1 MKEKMIHFIKQETV
15 LVVAVLL
22 AALSA
27 LFVIPSKEYLS
38 YIDWRVL
45 GILLSLMIIMSG
57 LKKTG
62 LFDTIGSSL
71 LEKTKNTRQLA
82 LMLVFLCF
90 FLSMLIT
97 NDVALFTF
105 VPFAMII
112 LKKCRQEKL
121 LIPVLV
127 LQTIAANL
135 GSMLTPIGN
144 PQNLYLYNLSGMGM
158 GEFISTML
166 PYTLVS
172 GALLFAAVFICC
184 KKEPITEVL
193 PEPERGQD
201 ERQPVSETEKIR
213 NAVKNVVYLTLFV
226 LSLFVVVRVISFEI
240 VLLLVLL
247 IAFYMDRKVLKQV
260 DYYLL
265 LTFIAFFIFTGNMGN
280 ITIIR
285 DTLQQLVTGR
295 ELGIGIIAS
304 QAISNVPAALLL
316 SGFTT
321 NYRSLLI
328 GVNIGGLGTLIA
340 SMASLISYKLFAKE
354 YNDRKGS
361 YFSWFTVANVIFLI
375 ILVLLAKLL

>member
-172 GALLFAAVFICC
+172 GSLLFAAVFICC

-265 LTFIAFFIFTGNMGN
+265 LTFVAFFIFTGNMGN

>member
-62 LFDTIGSSL
+62 LFDTIGSRL

-172 GALLFAAVFICC
+172 GSLLFAAVFICC

-265 LTFIAFFIFTGNMGN
+265 LTFVAFFIFTGNMGN

>member
-62 LFDTIGSSL
+62 LFDTIGSRL

-265 LTFIAFFIFTGNMGN
+265 LTFVAFFIFTGNMGN

-361 YFSWFTVANVIFLI
+361 YFSWFTVANVFFLI

>member
-62 LFDTIGSSL
+62 LFDTIGSRL

-265 LTFIAFFIFTGNMGN
+265 LTFVAFFIFTGNMGN

-375 ILVLLAKLL
+375 ILVLLTKLL

>member
-62 LFDTIGSSL
+62 LFDTIGSRL

-265 LTFIAFFIFTGNMGN
+265 LTFVAFFIFTGNMGN

-361 YFSWFTVANVIFLI
+361 YFSWFTVANVFFLI
-375 ILVLLAKLL
+375 ILVLLAKLS

>member
-27 LFVIPSKEYLS
+27 LFVIPSKGYLS

-62 LFDTIGSSL
+62 LFDTIGSRL

-265 LTFIAFFIFTGNMGN
+265 LTFVAFFIFTGNMGN

>member
-62 LFDTIGSSL
+62 LFDTIGSRL

>member
-62 LFDTIGSSL
+62 LFDTIGSRL

-112 LKKCRQEKL
+112 LKKCRQEKM

-265 LTFIAFFIFTGNMGN
+265 LTFVAFFIFTGNMGN

-375 ILVLLAKLL
+375 ILVLLTKLL

>member
-62 LFDTIGSSL
+62 LFDTIGSRL

-112 LKKCRQEKL
+112 LKKCRQEKM

-265 LTFIAFFIFTGNMGN
+265 LTFVAFFIFTGNMGN

-361 YFSWFTVANVIFLI
+361 YFSWFTVANVFFLI

>member
-62 LFDTIGSSL
+62 LFDTIGSRL

-265 LTFIAFFIFTGNMGN
+265 LTFVAFFIFTGNMGN

>member
-62 LFDTIGSSL
+62 LFDTIGSRL

-112 LKKCRQEKL
+112 LKKCRQEKM

-265 LTFIAFFIFTGNMGN
+265 LTFVAFFIFTGNMGN

>member
-90 FLSMLIT
+90 FISMLIT

-172 GALLFAAVFICC
+172 GSLLFAAVFICC

-265 LTFIAFFIFTGNMGN
+265 LTFVAFFIFTGNMGN

>member
-62 LFDTIGSSL
+62 LFDTIGSRL

-121 LIPVLV
+121 LIPVR
-127 LQTIAANL
+127 
-135 GSMLTPIGN
+135 
-144 PQNLYLYNLSGMGM
+144 
-158 GEFISTML
+158 F
-166 PYTLVS
+166 
-172 GALLFAAVFICC
+172 C
-184 KKEPITEVL
+184 
-193 PEPERGQD
+193 
-201 ERQPVSETEKIR
+201 IR
-213 NAVKNVVYLTLFV
+213 RIK
-226 LSLFVVVRVISFEI
+226 
-240 VLLLVLL
+240 
-247 IAFYMDRKVLKQV
+247 
-260 DYYLL
+260 
-265 LTFIAFFIFTGNMGN
+265 
-280 ITIIR
+280 
-285 DTLQQLVTGR
+285 
-295 ELGIGIIAS
+295 
-304 QAISNVPAALLL
+304 
-316 SGFTT
+316 
-321 NYRSLLI
+321 
-328 GVNIGGLGTLIA
+328 
-340 SMASLISYKLFAKE
+340 
-354 YNDRKGS
+354 
-361 YFSWFTVANVIFLI
+361 
-375 ILVLLAKLL
+375 

>member
-1 MKEKMIHFIKQETV
+1 MKEKMIHFIKHEAV

-62 LFDTIGSSL
+62 LFDTIGSRL

-265 LTFIAFFIFTGNMGN
+265 LTFVAFFIFTGNMGN